1 MQEELIAELSS
12 ERNRLRLAVVE
23 QERSQRQ
30 ANGTAAAAPSTTAVG
45 GRSMR
50 SSAALGEGDAPTNA
64 YSKEYPYSRSLANG
78 TSAMGSS
85 SSGGTTKKRSGAAPS
100 LEHVLPENSMRYL
113 TD

>member
-30 ANGTAAAAPSTTAVG
+30 ANGTAAAAPSTTAAG

-50 SSAALGEGDAPTNA
+50 SSAAPGESDAPTNA

-78 TSAMGSS
+78 TSALGSS
-85 SSGGTTKKRSGAAPS
+85 SSGTAKKRNGAAPS